1 MSKLTDKIKLSGGIL
16 LGMLCMLAGILA
28 GCAPEASGDFYS
40 LQEAYEAGYLTKEE
54 IMSIAYYHNGGR
66 VYNEEIMS
74 EEYTPIPKR
83 NVKKIRSTAAHGYN
97 ERFPDQNAAADDF
110 SINKYCGTYGDCV
123 VVMMTDIYSNYTD
136 AEWFGEVAGVR
147 FYYNN
152 GNSLSIWKE
161 WE

>member
-54 IMSIAYYHNGGR
+54 IMSIAHSQNAAGAERG
-66 VYNEEIMS
+66 
-74 EEYTPIPKR
+74 

>member
-74 EEYTPIPKR
+74 EEYTPIPKTR
-83 NVKKIRSTAAHGYN
+83 TGITNGFPTKTPPQTIFRSTNIAALT
-97 ERFPDQNAAADDF
+97 A
-110 SINKYCGTYGDCV
+110 IV
-123 VVMMTDIYSNYTD
+123 
-136 AEWFGEVAGVR
+136 W
-147 FYYNN
+147 
-152 GNSLSIWKE
+152 L
-161 WE
+161 

>member
-74 EEYTPIPKR
+74 EEYTPIPK
-83 NVKKIRSTAAHGYN
+83 IRSTAAHGYN

>member
-74 EEYTPIPKR
+74 EEYTPIPKSQK
-83 NVKKIRSTAAHGYN
+83 NQKHG
-97 ERFPDQNAAADDF
+97 RAR
-110 SINKYCGTYGDCV
+110 V
-123 VVMMTDIYSNYTD
+123 
-136 AEWFGEVAGVR
+136 
-147 FYYNN
+147 
-152 GNSLSIWKE
+152 
-161 WE
+161 

>member
-74 EEYTPIPKR
+74 EEYTPIPK
-83 NVKKIRSTAAHGYN
+83 NQKHG
-97 ERFPDQNAAADDF
+97 RAR
-110 SINKYCGTYGDCV
+110 V
-123 VVMMTDIYSNYTD
+123 
-136 AEWFGEVAGVR
+136 
-147 FYYNN
+147 
-152 GNSLSIWKE
+152 
-161 WE
+161 

>member
-54 IMSIAYYHNGGR
+54 IMSIAYYHNGSR

-74 EEYTPIPKR
+74 EEYTPIPKTPQELSEETS
-83 NVKKIRSTAAHGYN
+83 KKSEARPRTGITNGFPTKTPPQTIFRSTNIAALT
-97 ERFPDQNAAADDF
+97 A
-110 SINKYCGTYGDCV
+110 IV
-123 VVMMTDIYSNYTD
+123 
-136 AEWFGEVAGVR
+136 W
-147 FYYNN
+147 
-152 GNSLSIWKE
+152 L
-161 WE
+161 